1 MYARSDFFE
10 ATSMAKGYWIAFY
23 RSISNPAA
31 LAEYA
36 KLAGP
41 AIQAGGGRFLSRGTP
56 TKTFEAGLNQ
66 RSVVIEFDSVERA
79 ITTYESPAYQAAWK
93 VLEGAVE
100 RDLRILEGA

>member
-1 MYARSDFFE
+1 
-10 ATSMAKGYWIAFY
+10 MAKGYWIAFY

-79 ITTYESPAYQAAWK
+79 ITTYESRAYQAALK

-100 RDLRILEGA
+100 RDVRILEGVS